1 MGADRR
7 EGSGAQ
13 ALLPLYR
20 IEPLHDGHDR
30 TTFQCGKDPLDR
42 FIQHQVFDWVRR
54 GLAQPFVLVSTD
66 EPARVLG
73 YYTLSMTRIDASDLP
88 HTLAKK
94 FPKSA
99 EIGAVLLGK
108 LAVLSSHQGRKLGRD
123 LLFDALDRAAD
134 ANRQVASYAVV
145 VDAIDD
151 EAACFYRRHGFE
163 AFPDT
168 PFRLFLPIRTHIER
182 VAKATLRNRP

>member
-1 MGADRR
+1 MRADRQ
-7 EGSGAQ
+7 EGRRAC
-13 ALLPLYR
+13 APLPLYR
-20 IEPLHDGHDR
+20 IEPLHEGHDR
-30 TTFQCGKDPLDR
+30 TIFQCGKDPLDR
-42 FIQHQVFDWVRR
+42 FIQNQVFDWVRR

-66 EPARVLG
+66 EPTRVLG

-88 HTLAKK
+88 LTLAKK

-108 LAVLSSHQGRKLGRD
+108 LAVDSSHQRQKLGRD

-134 ANRQVASYAVV
+134 ANRQVATYAVV

-151 EAACFYRRHGFE
+151 EAACFYRRHGSE
-163 AFPDT
+163 VFPET
-168 PFRLFLPIRTHIER
+168 PSRLFLPIKTHLER
-182 VAKATLRNRP
+182 VAKANIRNRL